1 MNNYYKTLNEIAAV
15 FDMDQWDEQVNLF
28 TNVINEQ
35 LNYFIYRMP
44 RVDEGNKVRI
54 LGGGSHCSFYG
65 GYGKVYVED
74 KQINSNEL
82 EYNGFIDISEYR
94 EKGLKEIHVI
104 IKDLS
109 ETIATH
115 HESYGCASMF
125 SQCTY
130 LVEVPWFDTSKI
142 TDMACMFWCCTSL
155 VNVPKL
161 DISNVIS
168 MGSMFFGCESLSE
181 KTKEIWGE
189 IYDFD
194 NNEMKKITE

>member
-1 MNNYYKTLNEIAAV
+1 MNNYYKALNEIASI

-44 RVDEGNKVRI
+44 GRDEGNKVRI
-54 LGGGSHCSFYG
+54 LGGGSHCAFYG

-74 KQINSNEL
+74 KQINSDEL
-82 EYNGFIDISEYR
+82 EYNGYIDISEYR

-115 HESYGCASMF
+115 HDYYGCVAMF

-130 LVEVPWFDTSKI
+130 LVEIPWFDTSKI
-142 TDMACMFWCCTSL
+142 ADMSCMFWCCTSL

-161 DISNVIS
+161 DTSSVIS
-168 MGSMFFGCESLSE
+168 MESMFYECKSLSE

-194 NNEMKKITE
+194 NDIMKKITE